1 MGRRRDRGD
10 TDVSLFP
17 FLSILACIIGVLTL
31 LISTLALSQMDSD
44 VVVRAEEYE
53 SVQAALAEQQVSLKE
68 LEQALTDQQL
78 KMASQ
83 ASTRQQELLAKSQQL
98 KQLQDQFL
106 VAQKRWNE
114 LQQQDKSED
123 AAQQQPL
130 SELEQELAALKEQI
144 AQLMLE
150 LEKKNRPPDEAE
162 VTVVPGGSGRG
173 IKPYFV
179 ECTKNG
185 IALQQDGDWVQVRP
199 GNIEKSEPLLK
210 LLDVVAGDPKAKLIF
225 LIRQDGVSVWWR
237 AKRFADSLDVAN
249 GKLPVI
255 GQGKLN
261 LERVRG
267 K

>member
-1 MGRRRDRGD
+1 MVRRRDRDD

-53 SVQAALAEQQVSLKE
+53 SLSAALAEQQASLKE
-68 LEQALTDQQL
+68 LQQSLTDQQL

-83 ASTRQQELLAKSQQL
+83 ASTQQQELLAKQQQL
-98 KQLQDQFL
+98 KQLQNQFL
-106 VAQKRWNE
+106 IAQKRQNE
-114 LQQQDKSED
+114 LIQKEEPED
-123 AAQQQPL
+123 APQQQPL
-130 SELEQELAALKEQI
+130 SELEQELAGLKEQV

-150 LEKKNRPPDEAE
+150 LEQKKRPEEAE

-185 IALQQDGDWVQVRP
+185 IALQQGAGWVQIRP
-199 GNIEKSEPLLK
+199 ANIEKSEPLLK
-210 LLDVVAGDPKAKLIF
+210 LLDTVKGDPKAKLIF
-225 LIRQDGVSVWWR
+225 LIRQDGVSAWWR

-261 LERVRG
+261 LERVED